1 MGIGSKADVAM
12 VVVSVPTLK
21 NQKTMS
27 NYEQWSRCR
36 LKKSH
41 TFHTTVKCFFW
52 PAISS
57 PAELVVCFRT
67 AVAGL
72 LVDWFLPCVK
82 VTPTTVSFS
91 FALSIRTGLKSFQQS
106 HLKPVVLSGRLFTQC
121 HLMRDL

>member
-1 MGIGSKADVAM
+1 M

-41 TFHTTVKCFFW
+41 TFHTTVKCFFR
-52 PAISS
+52 PATSYPTGRYIGFCTT
-57 PAELVVCFRT
+57 VVG
-67 AVAGL
+67 VQ
-72 LVDWFLPCVK
+72 VDWFLPCVK
-82 VTPTTVSFS
+82 VTPATVSFS
-91 FALSIRTGLKSFQQS
+91 FALSIIAGLKSFQQS